1 MSVGRCG
8 EMKLSV
14 HYFAD
19 SSDSDTI
26 RLLYATAGT
35 LHSCYPQKSPAS
47 LLHFHLPFS
56 LTLKKIKASL
66 NINPTSFCACVLL
79 ASAESH
85 YMIYCSFH
93 DNSWLNVIIIT
104 PSAMYALI
112 KDRYDVKT
120 SSVIYFIIYFKQLY
134 CLHYAI
140 LYDYVTKNYIHFSLE
155 KFLPCRGR
163 AAT

>member
-1 MSVGRCG
+1 MDSAVSALLFWTTGEHMSVGWCG

-26 RLLYATAGT
+26 HLLYATAGT

-66 NINPTSFCACVLL
+66 NINPTSFCACVPL

-104 PSAMYALI
+104 PSAIYALI

-120 SSVIYFIIYFKQLY
+120 SSVIYFIIYFK
-134 CLHYAI
+134 
-140 LYDYVTKNYIHFSLE
+140 
-155 KFLPCRGR
+155 
-163 AAT
+163 